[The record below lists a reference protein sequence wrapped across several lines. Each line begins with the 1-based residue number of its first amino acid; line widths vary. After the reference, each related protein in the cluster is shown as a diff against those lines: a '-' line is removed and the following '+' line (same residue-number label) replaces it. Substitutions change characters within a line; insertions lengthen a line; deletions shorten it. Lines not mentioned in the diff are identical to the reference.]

1 MFFSQHD
8 HEDPVADCDYRSPF
22 WRNFICWGITLGCA
36 ALALFVVFYVAGFFT
51 SETSSLLAGKDAS
64 GALDVSGG
72 SVTDPQQMSA
82 TDIDNPAND
91 GWPTEVFNNAA
102 KKQLKKLAA
111 LLTQNNVPS
120 AQSLAPLVTKDFSC
134 TPLLPIHREAV
145 FKDNDFHIQRSVA
158 DRKVAAGGHA
168 LAHREYANAEGL
180 SVALQSLLS
189 PFSASEELHC
199 KLKTFRVEPA
209 ENNIATW
216 QYFSCSGKSKDG
228 MVEQHAT
235 WKIRWTKPAP
245 GTVPRME
252 SIELEDFE
260 MSESHHGPEPMFVD
274 KTEAVLGN
282 NQSYSA
288 QLSWGLNRW
297 LQRTQERRHLLGS
310 PGIAIGDVNGDG
322 LEDLYLCQEL
332 GIPNLLFI
340 QNQDGTLDDVSA
352 EWGVDWLQH
361 ARSVLLVDLDND
373 ADQDLVVG
381 LFGGVL
387 IASNENGKRFKV
399 RTILE
404 TSEDVMS
411 LSAADFDNDGDL
423 DLYASAYNHS
433 PNEVAS
439 DNRSGNMPGAMSN
452 LVFHDANTGASNS
465 LLRNEITGDDWAF
478 VDATLETG
486 LVENNSRYSYAAAWE
501 DYDNDGDQDLYVAND
516 FGRDNLFQNNGGQFV
531 DVGDQVGAEDAAA
544 GMGITWG
551 DYNHDGWMD
560 AYISN
565 MWSSAGNRIAFQP
578 QFKTNAPPQLKKRI
592 QRLAR
597 GNTLLENQQG
607 QSFRDVSAAANVEV
621 GRWAWSSK
629 FVDLNNDSWED
640 LVVANGY
647 VTNSDTSDL

>member
-8 HEDPVADCDYRSPF
+8 HEDPVADCDYRSLF
-22 WRNFICWGITLGCA
+22 WRKVVRWGLTLGCST
-36 ALALFVVFYVAGFFT
+36 LALFAVFYVAGFFS
-51 SETSSLLAGKDAS
+51 SETSSPRAGKDS
-64 GALDVSGG
+64 SDALDVPGG
-72 SVTDPQQMSA
+72 SVTDPQQMSV
-82 TDIDNPAND
+82 TEIDNPAND
-91 GWPTEVFNNAA
+91 GWPTEVFNNSA
-102 KKQLKKLAA
+102 KKQLKTLVA
-111 LLTQNNVPS
+111 LLTQKDAPS
-120 AQSLAPLVTKDFSC
+120 AQTLAPLVTGNFYC
-134 TPLLPIHREAV
+134 TPLLPIHRETV
-145 FKDNDFHIQRSVA
+145 FKDNDFHIQRAVA
-158 DRKVAAGGHA
+158 DSKVAAEDRA
-168 LAHREYANAEGL
+168 SAHQKYAKAEGF
-180 SVALQSLLS
+180 SKALKSLLS
-189 PFSASEELHC
+189 PFSASEALHC

-209 ENNIATW
+209 ENHISTW

-245 GTVPRME
+245 GTAPRME
-252 SIELEDFE
+252 SIEVENFE
-260 MSESHHGPEPMFVD
+260 MTESHRGPESMFVD
-274 KTEAVLGN
+274 KTEAVLKN
-282 NQSYSA
+282 NESYSK

-322 LEDLYLCQEL
+322 LEDIYLCQEL

-361 ARSVLLVDLDND
+361 SRSVLLLDLDND
-373 ADQDLVVG
+373 TDQDLVVG
-381 LFGGVL
+381 FFGGVL

-423 DLYASAYNHS
+423 DLYASAYIHS

-439 DNRSGNMPGAMSN
+439 NSRSSNMPGAMSN

-465 LLRNEITGDDWAF
+465 LLRNEIAGDDWAF

-486 LVENNSRYSYAAAWE
+486 LTENNSRYSYAAAWE

-516 FGRDNLFQNNGGQFV
+516 FGRDNLFQNTDGQFV
-531 DVGDQVGAEDAAA
+531 DIGDQVGAEDAAA

-578 QFKTNAPPQLKKRI
+578 QFKTNAPPQLKKRL

-607 QSFRDVSAAANVEV
+607 QSFRDVSAAADVEV